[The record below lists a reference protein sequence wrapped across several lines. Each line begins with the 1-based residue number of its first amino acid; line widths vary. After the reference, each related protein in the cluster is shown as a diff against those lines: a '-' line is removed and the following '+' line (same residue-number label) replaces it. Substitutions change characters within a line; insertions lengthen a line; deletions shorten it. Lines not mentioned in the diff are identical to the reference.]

1 MHTLHGN
8 PKVMT
13 LYLPWLA
20 SALAAAL
27 ELEGVHRL
35 RRAVFGVHPPRAGA
49 GWMLLIALG
58 MGGAIA
64 LSYTLIYVDH
74 LLHSAP
80 VGYWLP
86 WAVYLTYM
94 TIVAERERRAQRL
107 ARADMRAGSED

>member
-1 MHTLHGN
+1 MHTLTTN
-8 PKVMT
+8 PRIMT
-13 LYLPWLA
+13 VYLPWLA

-27 ELEGVHRL
+27 ELEGVHRMHRIL
-35 RRAVFGVHPPRAGA
+35 FGVHPVQAGA
-49 GWMLLIALG
+49 GWLLLIALG
-58 MGGAIA
+58 MAGAIA

-94 TIVAERERRAQRL
+94 TAVAERERRAQRL
-107 ARADMRAGSED
+107 ARADMRAEPED

>member
-1 MHTLHGN
+1 MHTLHAD
-8 PKVMT
+8 PRVMT
-13 LYLPWLA
+13 LYLPWIAAVLA
-20 SALAAAL
+20 TAL

-35 RRAVFGVHPPRAGA
+35 RRALFGVHPVQAGA
-49 GWMLLIALG
+49 GWLLLIALA
-58 MGGAIA
+58 MGGAA
-64 LSYTLIYVDH
+64 GLSYTLIYVDH